1 MQTLKPSDL
10 TASISLSD
18 FNFKTTAELL
28 DNSTGYQPHIHGWVA
43 QAEAKKAA
51 LFGLNLRQSGFNVIV
66 LGEHGSGR
74 TSLMQSAMQE
84 VAKQKQAAEL
94 QGQYLQ
100 DRHLQDLVAIY
111 DFDELNQPTV
121 IKMPVGAGQ
130 KLRTEM
136 DGFSRALMQEMPHF
150 VVAENQKAML
160 LKAEKWL
167 KKAIEHLENS
177 FENCKSSAGESV
189 FKQYFK
195 LINQEVIAY
204 LKAWQPAPSVNEP
217 ENNLEGLINEAFF
230 ARFRVNLLVD
240 NQNTKLQ
247 GLNQPVIYDNDP
259 SLQSLFGGLESASE
273 SSVLPNFMRLRAGN
287 LHKADGGMLL
297 LHLRDL
303 LGDEQN
309 GAQAIEKLH
318 RFLRNGTLQIED
330 MSSGAQSS
338 GYVANNTLLPLQVK
352 LVLIA
357 TREDFY
363 DCLDE
368 QSDFLN
374 HFPIKVEFAERIV
387 ASPENYAAIA
397 GFVAQKCV
405 QHQCMHFTREA
416 VAALIGALQRLEED
430 QTRINT
436 NFAFLEHLM
445 LESVAFAGNVR
456 VVEAT
461 QVQLAIQAKSARNRY
476 FEEQIRD
483 SIIDNELLIQ
493 VHGEV
498 VGQVNG
504 LTHIELGDASFGS
517 PIRITARCY
526 PGGKGLINIDRE
538 VNMSGPNHDKGIFIL
553 QNWLSASFSHL
564 APLSLNASLV
574 FEQEYNGVE
583 GDSASCAEL
592 FALLSA
598 MANLPI
604 QQGIA
609 VTGALNQ
616 FGEVMPIGGVNEKIE
631 GYFRVCLALGLNGK
645 QGVIIPKR
653 NQRHL
658 LLDVAIVE
666 AVKAGQ
672 FHIIAIDHVLEGIEY
687 LTGKPAGTQNKVSTN
702 TLLYLEGSV
711 MGHAEVTLAGYRK
724 TLETNQAKTAKNN
737 NNN

>member
-1 MQTLKPSDL
+1 MQTLKANEL
-10 TASISLSD
+10 NAAISLSD
-18 FNFKTTAELL
+18 FKFKTTAELL
-28 DNSTGYQPHIHGWVA
+28 GNSIGYQPHIHGWVA
-43 QAEAKKAA
+43 QSEAKKSA
-51 LFGLNLRQSGFNVIV
+51 LFGLNLSQSGFNLIV

-74 TSLMQSAMQE
+74 SSLMQSAMHE
-84 VAKQKQAAEL
+84 VAKQKVATQL
-94 QGQYLQ
+94 
-100 DRHLQDLVAIY
+100 HDLVAIY
-111 DFDELNQPTV
+111 DFEQLNQPTLV
-121 IKMPVGAGQ
+121 KLPVGFGT
-130 KLRTEM
+130 KLRAEM
-136 DGFSRALMQEMPHF
+136 DTFARALMLEMPNI
-150 VVAENQKAML
+150 AAAKNQQAML
-160 LKAEKWL
+160 AHAEQWLDSAIVTLEIALKD
-167 KKAIEHLENS
+167 
-177 FENCKSSAGESV
+177 CKGILNQYVSLI
-189 FKQYFK
+189 KQET
-195 LINQEVIAY
+195 LAY
-204 LKAWQPAPSVNEP
+204 LKAWQPSTNSEAD
-217 ENNLEGLINEAFF
+217 NNLEGLINETFF

-240 NQNTKLQ
+240 NQNTLSQ
-247 GLNQPVIYDNDP
+247 SLNQPVIYDNDP
-259 SLQSLFGGLESASE
+259 SLQSLFGALESATE
-273 SSVLPNFMRLRAGN
+273 SSALPNFSRLRAGN

-303 LGDEQN
+303 LNDEQN
-309 GAQAIEKLH
+309 GAQMIEKLH

-330 MSSGAQSS
+330 AASGVQSA
-338 GYVANNTLLPLQVK
+338 GYVANNTLIPLQVK

-368 QSDFLN
+368 QPDFFN
-374 HFPIKVEFAERIV
+374 HFPIKVEFAERIL
-387 ASPENYAAIA
+387 ANAENYAAIA

-405 QHQCMHFTREA
+405 QHQCAHFTREA
-416 VAALIGALQRLEED
+416 VAGLIGALQRLEED
-430 QTRINT
+430 QTRIST
-436 NFAFLEHLM
+436 NFAFLERLM
-445 LESVAFAGNVR
+445 LESVAFAGDVK
-456 VVEAT
+456 VVEAAH
-461 QVQLAIQAKSARNRY
+461 VQLAIQAKSARNRY

-493 VHGEV
+493 VQGEV

-631 GYFRVCLALGLNGK
+631 GYFRVCQALGLNGK

-658 LLDVAIVE
+658 LLDKTVIQAVE
-666 AVKAGQ
+666 NGD
-672 FHIIAIDHVLEGIEY
+672 FRIIAIDHVLEGIEY
-687 LTGKPAGTQNKVSTN
+687 LTGKPAGLQNKAGS
-702 TLLYLEGSV
+702 YAAESV
-711 MGHAEVTLAGYRK
+711 MGHVEATLAGYRK
-724 TLETNQAKTAKNN
+724 TLESNQPHSQKL
-737 NNN
+737 

>member
-1 MQTLKPSDL
+1 MQKLNASELNAAITL
-10 TASISLSD
+10 TD
-18 FNFKTTAELL
+18 FTFNSTAELL
-28 DNSTGYQPHIHGWVA
+28 DDSMAYQPNVHGWVA
-43 QAEAKKAA
+43 QSEAKKAA
-51 LFGLNLRQSGFNVIV
+51 LFGLNMPQSGFNVLV
-66 LGEHGSGR
+66 LGAHGSGR
-74 TSLMQSAMQE
+74 TSLMQSAMFE
-84 VAKQKQAAEL
+84 VAKQANAAPVN
-94 QGQYLQ
+94 
-100 DRHLQDLVAIY
+100 DLVAVY
-111 DFDELNQPTV
+111 HFDQPNQPTL
-121 IKMPVGAGQ
+121 IKLPVGFGA
-130 KLRTEM
+130 KLRSEM
-136 DGFSRALMQEMPHF
+136 DGFARALMMELPNF
-150 VVAENQKAML
+150 VAADNQQAMLQAAEQWLTATTADLQKSFEICENQLNQYINL
-160 LKAEKWL
+160 LQ
-167 KKAIEHLENS
+167 H
-177 FENCKSSAGESV
+177 
-189 FKQYFK
+189 
-195 LINQEVIAY
+195 EVMAY
-204 LKAWQPAPSVNEP
+204 LKAWQAPPTSDADNATD
-217 ENNLEGLINEAFF
+217 NALEGLISEPFF
-230 ARFRVNLLVD
+230 ARFRVNVLVD
-240 NQNTKLQ
+240 NRQLT
-247 GLNQPVIYDNDP
+247 GLKQAIIYDNDP
-259 SLQSLFGGLESASE
+259 SLQSLFGGIESASDT
-273 SSVLPNFMRLRAGN
+273 SQMPDFLRLRAGN

-303 LGDEQN
+303 LGDETN
-309 GAQAIEKLH
+309 GTQMLEKLH
-318 RFLRNGTLQIED
+318 RFCRNGTLQIED
-330 MSSGAQSS
+330 ASSSALST
-338 GYVANNTLLPLQVK
+338 AFLPNNTLTALQVK

-368 QSDFLN
+368 QPDFFN
-374 HFPIKVEFAERIV
+374 YFPIKVEFAERIS
-387 ASPENYAAIA
+387 ANRENYAAIA
-397 GFVAQKCV
+397 GFVAHKCV
-405 QHQCMHFTREA
+405 QHHLPHFSRDA

-430 QTRINT
+430 QTRIST
-436 NFAFLEHLM
+436 NFAFLERLM
-445 LESVAFAGNVR
+445 LESAAFAGTERLVQAEH
-456 VVEAT
+456 VQAAT
-461 QVQLAIQAKSARNRY
+461 QAKSARNQY
-476 FEEQIRD
+476 FESQIRD

-517 PIRITARCY
+517 PIRITARCH

-658 LLDVAIVE
+658 LLDSAVVQ
-666 AVKAGQ
+666 AVKDGK
-672 FHIIAIDHVLEGIEY
+672 FHIITIDHVLEGIEY
-687 LTGKPAGTQNKVSTN
+687 LTGVAAGAQDAAGNYEAN
-702 TLLYLEGSV
+702 SV
-711 MGHAEVTLAGYRK
+711 MGHAQSVLAYYRK
-724 TLETNQAKTAKNN
+724 TLESNQVSNQTQQLKF
-737 NNN
+737 

>member
-1 MQTLKPSDL
+1 MQILKANEL
-10 TASISLSD
+10 NAAISLND
-18 FNFKTTAELL
+18 FKFKTTAELL
-28 DNSTGYQPHIHGWVA
+28 GNSIGYQPHIHGWVA
-43 QAEAKKAA
+43 QSEAKKSAM
-51 LFGLNLRQSGFNVIV
+51 FGLNMRQSGFNLIV

-74 TSLMQSAMQE
+74 SSLMQSAMHE
-84 VAKQKQAAEL
+84 VAKQKSPTQLAGL
-94 QGQYLQ
+94 LSLY
-100 DRHLQDLVAIY
+100 DLVAIY
-111 DFDELNQPTV
+111 DFEQLNQPTLV
-121 IKMPVGAGQ
+121 KLPVGFGA
-130 KLRTEM
+130 KLRAEM
-136 DGFSRALMQEMPHF
+136 DAFARVLMLELSNFAAAKNQQIMLTQAEQWLDSAITALEI
-150 VVAENQKAML
+150 ALKDCKDTLNQYL
-160 LKAEKWL
+160 
-167 KKAIEHLENS
+167 
-177 FENCKSSAGESV
+177 
-189 FKQYFK
+189 K
-195 LINQEVIAY
+195 LIKQETLAY
-204 LKAWQPAPSVNEP
+204 LKAWQPPSSSDSDNS
-217 ENNLEGLINEAFF
+217 LEGLINETFF

-240 NQNTKLQ
+240 NQNTLLQ

-259 SLQSLFGGLESASE
+259 SLQSLFGALESASE
-273 SSVLPNFMRLRAGN
+273 SSVLPSFSRLRVGN

-303 LGDEQN
+303 LADEAN
-309 GAQAIEKLH
+309 GAQTIEKLH

-330 MSSGAQSS
+330 AASGVQSA
-338 GYVANNTLLPLQVK
+338 GYVANNTLLPLHVK

-368 QSDFLN
+368 QPDFFN
-374 HFPIKVEFAERIV
+374 HFPIKVEFAERIL
-387 ASPENYAAIA
+387 ANAENYAAIA

-405 QHQCMHFTREA
+405 QHQCAHFSKDA
-416 VAALIGALQRLEED
+416 VAGLIGELQRLEED
-430 QTRINT
+430 QSRIST
-436 NFAFLEHLM
+436 NFAFLERLM
-445 LESVAFAGNVR
+445 LESVAFAGDVS
-456 VVEAT
+456 VVDAT
-461 QVQLAIQAKSARNRY
+461 HVQLAIQAKSARNRY

-493 VHGEV
+493 VQGEV

-631 GYFRVCLALGLNGK
+631 GYFRVCQALGLNGK

-658 LLDVAIVE
+658 LLDKTV
-666 AVKAGQ
+666 VKAVEEGK
-672 FHIIAIDHVLEGIEY
+672 FHIITIDHVLEGIEY
-687 LTGKPAGTQNKVSTN
+687 LTGKPAGAQNKDGSYAAN
-702 TLLYLEGSV
+702 TV
-711 MGHAEVTLAGYRK
+711 MGHVDATLAAYRK
-724 TLETNQAKTAKNN
+724 TLESNTPQSNQTRAKKA
-737 NNN
+737 

>member
-1 MQTLKPSDL
+1 MQILNANDL
-10 TASISLSD
+10 TPSISLTD
-18 FNFKTTAELL
+18 FKFKNTSELL
-28 DNSTGYQPHIHGWVA
+28 GNSIGYQPHIHGWVA

-51 LFGLNLRQSGFNVIV
+51 LFGLNLRQSGFNLIV

-74 TSLMQSAMQE
+74 TSLMQSAMHE
-84 VAKQKQAAEL
+84 VAKKASQS
-94 QGQYLQ
+94 QGQYL
-100 DRHLQDLVAIY
+100 HDLVAIY
-111 DFDELNQPTV
+111 DFEALNQPTLV
-121 IKMPVGAGQ
+121 KLPVGQGQ
-130 KLRTEM
+130 QLRTEM
-136 DGFSRALMQEMPHF
+136 DTFSRALMLEMPIF
-150 VVAENQKAML
+150 VAAENQQAML
-160 LKAEKWL
+160 LKAEKWI
-167 KKAIEHLENS
+167 KKAISNLEKT
-177 FENCKSSAGESV
+177 FANCKTLEGGSA
-189 FKQYFK
+189 FKQYFT
-195 LINQEVIAY
+195 LINQEVAAY
-204 LKAWQPAPSVNEP
+204 LKAWQPPSGNDA

-240 NQNTKLQ
+240 NQNTQAESLH
-247 GLNQPVIYDNDP
+247 QPVVYDNDP
-259 SLQSLFGGLESASE
+259 SLQSLFGGLESASDA
-273 SSVLPNFMRLRAGN
+273 SVMPSFMRLRAGN
-287 LHKADGGMLL
+287 LHKADGGMLM

-303 LGDEQN
+303 LNDEQN

-318 RFLRNGTLQIED
+318 RFLRNGSLQIED
-330 MSSGAQSS
+330 LSSGAQSI
-338 GYVANNTLLPLQVK
+338 GYVANNTLIPLQVK
-352 LVLIA
+352 LILIA

-368 QSDFLN
+368 QPDFLN
-374 HFPIKVEFAERIV
+374 HFPIKVEFAERI
-387 ASPENYAAIA
+387 AATPENYAAIA
-397 GFVAQKCV
+397 GYVAQKCV
-405 QHQCMHFTREA
+405 QHQCAHFTHEA

-430 QTRINT
+430 QSRINT
-436 NFAFLEHLM
+436 NFAFLERLM
-445 LESVAFAGNVR
+445 LESVAFADAVNI
-456 VVEAT
+456 VEA
-461 QVQLAIQAKSARNRY
+461 QHVNLATQAKSARNRY

-616 FGEVMPIGGVNEKIE
+616 FGEVMPVGGINEKIE
-631 GYFRVCLALGLNGK
+631 GYFRVCLAFGLDGK

-658 LLDVAIVE
+658 LLDTAVLQ
-666 AVKAGQ
+666 AVKAGK
-672 FHIIAIDHVLEGIEY
+672 FHIIAIDHVLEGIEF
-687 LTGKPAGTQNKVSTN
+687 LTGVPAGSQNE
-702 TLLYLEGSV
+702 TLGDVAPMYLENSV
-711 MGHAEVTLAGYRK
+711 MGHVEVTLAGYRK
-724 TLETNQAKTAKNN
+724 TLESNQAKPKNN
-737 NNN
+737 IHD

>member
-1 MQTLKPSDL
+1 MQKLNHSDL
-10 TASISLSD
+10 NAAISLND
-18 FNFKTTAELL
+18 FTFKSTAELL
-28 DNSTGYQPHIHGWVA
+28 AYSTGYQPNIHGWVA

-51 LFGLNLRQSGFNVIV
+51 MFGLNMQQSGFNVLV
-66 LGEHGSGR
+66 LGAHGSGR
-74 TSLMQSAMQE
+74 TSLMQSAMHE
-84 VAKQKQAAEL
+84 VAKQVKPASAL
-94 QGQYLQ
+94 
-100 DRHLQDLVAIY
+100 HDLVAIY
-111 DFDELNQPTV
+111 DFEQAQQPTLV
-121 IKMPVGAGQ
+121 KLLVGAGH
-130 KLRTEM
+130 KLRVDM
-136 DGFSRALMQEMPHF
+136 DGFARALMVEMPNF
-150 VVAENQKAML
+150 AAEANQAAML
-160 LKAEKWL
+160 KLAEKWL
-167 KKAIEHLENS
+167 NEAIATLEAS
-177 FENCKSSAGESV
+177 FIDNN
-189 FKQYFK
+189 FLNQYFK
-195 LINQEVIAY
+195 LIKQETLAY
-204 LKAWQPAPSVNEP
+204 LKAWQPPTSSEADNA
-217 ENNLEGLINEAFF
+217 LEGLISEGFF

-240 NQNTKLQ
+240 NRQFSS
-247 GLNQPVIYDNDP
+247 LNQAVIYDNDP
-259 SLQSLFGGLESASE
+259 SLQSLFGGVESASD
-273 SSVLPNFMRLRAGN
+273 SSLLPDFTRLRAGN
-287 LHKADGGMLL
+287 LHKADGGMLM

-303 LGDEQN
+303 LNDEQN
-309 GAQAIEKLH
+309 GAQTIEKLH

-330 MSSGAQSS
+330 ASSSAQSMS
-338 GYVANNTLLPLQVK
+338 YVLANTLVPLQVK

-368 QSDFLN
+368 QPDFFN
-374 HFPIKVEFAERIV
+374 YFPIKVEFAERIS
-387 ASPENYAAIA
+387 ANRENYAAIA
-397 GFVAQKCV
+397 GFVAHKCA
-405 QHQCMHFTREA
+405 QHHLTHFSRDA

-430 QTRINT
+430 QTRIST
-436 NFAFLEHLM
+436 NFAFLERLM
-445 LESVAFAGNVR
+445 LESAAFAG
-456 VVEAT
+456 EAKLVLAEH
-461 QVQLAIQAKSARNRY
+461 VQAAIQAKSARNQY
-476 FEEQIRD
+476 FESQIRD

-493 VHGEV
+493 VQGDV

-517 PIRITARCY
+517 PIRITARCH

-604 QQGIA
+604 QQGMA

-658 LLDVAIVE
+658 LLDN
-666 AVKAGQ
+666 AVVQAVQDGQ
-672 FHIIAIDHVLEGIEY
+672 FHIITIDHVLEGIAY
-687 LTGKPAGTQNKVSTN
+687 LTNTPAGAQNKDGS
-702 TLLYLEGSV
+702 YAAESV
-711 MGHAEVTLAGYRK
+711 MGHAEATLAGYRK
-724 TLETNQAKTAKNN
+724 TLESNQPKK
-737 NNN
+737 

>member
-1 MQTLKPSDL
+1 MKQKRAGKNKVKNMQILK
-10 TASISLSD
+10 ASELNATISLSD
-18 FNFKTTAELL
+18 FKFKSTVELL
-28 DNSTGYQPHIHGWVA
+28 GNSIGYQPHIHGWVA
-43 QAEAKKAA
+43 QSEAKKAA
-51 LFGLNLRQSGFNVIV
+51 LFGLNLRQASFNLIV
-66 LGEHGSGR
+66 LGEQGSGR
-74 TSLMQSAMQE
+74 SSLMQSAMHE
-84 VAKQKQAAEL
+84 VAKQKSASQL
-94 QGQYLQ
+94 L
-100 DRHLQDLVAIY
+100 DLVAIY
-111 DFDELNQPTV
+111 DFEQSNQPTLV
-121 IKMPVGAGQ
+121 KLPVGFGAN
-130 KLRTEM
+130 LRVEM
-136 DGFSRALMQEMPHF
+136 DSFARALMLEMPNF
-150 VVAENQKAML
+150 ANAPNQVAMQKLAEVWLDTAISALEKKFDDCKNQL
-160 LKAEKWL
+160 
-167 KKAIEHLENS
+167 N
-177 FENCKSSAGESV
+177 
-189 FKQYFK
+189 QYFK
-195 LINQEVIAY
+195 LIHAETLAY
-204 LKAWQPAPSVNEP
+204 LKAWQPPSSSESD
-217 ENNLEGLINEAFF
+217 NNLEGLINETFF

-240 NQNTKLQ
+240 NQYTLAQK
-247 GLNQPVIYDNDP
+247 LNQPIIYDNDP
-259 SLQSLFGGLESASE
+259 SMQSLFGAVEGAVDASTQP
-273 SSVLPNFMRLRAGN
+273 SFLRLRVGN

-303 LGDEQN
+303 LSDEQN
-309 GAQAIEKLH
+309 GAQMIEKLH
-318 RFLRNGTLQIED
+318 RFLRNGSLQIED
-330 MSSGAQSS
+330 ISSATQSAS
-338 GYVANNTLLPLQVK
+338 TVVSNTLIPLQVK

-363 DCLDE
+363 DCMDE
-368 QSDFLN
+368 QPDFFN
-374 HFPIKVEFAERIV
+374 HFPIKIEFAERIM
-387 ASPENYAAIA
+387 ASAENYAAIA

-405 QHQCMHFTREA
+405 QHQCAHFSKDA

-430 QTRINT
+430 QSRIST
-436 NFAFLEHLM
+436 NFAFLERLM
-445 LESVAFAGNVR
+445 LESVAFAGDVKL
-456 VVEAT
+456 VDAT
-461 QVQLAIQAKSARNRY
+461 HVQLAIQAKSARNRY

-493 VHGEV
+493 VQGEV

-598 MANLPI
+598 LANLPI

-631 GYFRVCLALGLNGK
+631 GYFRVCQALGLNGK

-658 LLDVAIVE
+658 LLDTEVMA
-666 AVKAGQ
+666 AVKNGQ
-672 FHIIAIDHVLEGIEY
+672 FHIVAIDHVLEGIEY
-687 LTGKPAGTQNKVSTN
+687 LTGTPAGALNKAGGYAPN
-702 TLLYLEGSV
+702 TV
-711 MGHAEVTLAGYRK
+711 MGHADATLAAYRK
-724 TLETNQAKTAKNN
+724 TLESNQPKKN
-737 NNN
+737 

>member
-1 MQTLKPSDL
+1 MQKLYHSDL
-10 TASISLSD
+10 NAAISLND
-18 FNFKTTAELL
+18 FTFNSTEELL
-28 DNSTGYQPHIHGWVA
+28 ADSTGYQPNIHGWVA

-51 LFGLNLRQSGFNVIV
+51 MFGLNMQQSGFNVLV
-66 LGEHGSGR
+66 LGAHGSGR
-74 TSLMQSAMQE
+74 TSLMQSAMHE
-84 VAKQKQAAEL
+84 VAKQENIASAL
-94 QGQYLQ
+94 
-100 DRHLQDLVAIY
+100 HDLVAIY
-111 DFDELNQPTV
+111 DFEQAQQPTLV
-121 IKMPVGAGQ
+121 KLAVGAGH
-130 KLRTEM
+130 KLRADIDT
-136 DGFSRALMQEMPHF
+136 FARALMVEMPNF
-150 VVAENQKAML
+150 AAAENQQAML
-160 LKAEKWL
+160 KLAEQWL
-167 KKAIEHLENS
+167 NEAIALLEAS
-177 FENCKSSAGESV
+177 FKDNNILN
-189 FKQYFK
+189 QYFK
-195 LINQEVIAY
+195 LIKQETLAY
-204 LKAWQPAPSVNEP
+204 LKAWQPPTSSEADNA
-217 ENNLEGLINEAFF
+217 LEGLISEGFF

-240 NQNTKLQ
+240 NRQFSS
-247 GLNQPVIYDNDP
+247 LNQAVIYDNDP
-259 SLQSLFGGLESASE
+259 SLQSLFGGVESASD
-273 SSVLPNFMRLRAGN
+273 SSLLPDFTRLRAGN
-287 LHKADGGMLL
+287 LHKADGGMLM

-303 LGDEQN
+303 LNDEQN
-309 GAQAIEKLH
+309 GAQTIEKLH

-330 MSSGAQSS
+330 ASSSTQSMS
-338 GYVANNTLLPLQVK
+338 YVLANTLVPLQVK

-368 QSDFLN
+368 QPDFFN
-374 HFPIKVEFAERIV
+374 YFPIKVEFAERIS
-387 ASPENYAAIA
+387 ANRENYAAIA
-397 GFVAQKCV
+397 GFVAHKCA
-405 QHQCMHFTREA
+405 QHHLTHFSRDA

-430 QTRINT
+430 QARIST
-436 NFAFLEHLM
+436 NFAFLERLM
-445 LESVAFAGNVR
+445 LESAAFAG
-456 VVEAT
+456 VEKL
-461 QVQLAIQAKSARNRY
+461 VQAEHVQAANQAKSARNQY
-476 FEEQIRD
+476 FESQIRD

-493 VHGEV
+493 VQGDV

-517 PIRITARCY
+517 PIRITARCH

-658 LLDVAIVE
+658 LLDK
-666 AVKAGQ
+666 AVVQAVQDGK
-672 FHIIAIDHVLEGIEY
+672 FHIITIDHVLEGIAY
-687 LTGKPAGTQNKVSTN
+687 LTNTPAGAQNKAGS
-702 TLLYLEGSV
+702 YAPESV
-711 MGHAEVTLAGYRK
+711 MGHAEATLAGYRK
-724 TLETNQAKTAKNN
+724 TLESNQPKK
-737 NNN
+737 

>member
-1 MQTLKPSDL
+1 
-10 TASISLSD
+10 
-18 FNFKTTAELL
+18 
-28 DNSTGYQPHIHGWVA
+28 
-43 QAEAKKAA
+43 
-51 LFGLNLRQSGFNVIV
+51 
-66 LGEHGSGR
+66 
-74 TSLMQSAMQE
+74 
-84 VAKQKQAAEL
+84 
-94 QGQYLQ
+94 
-100 DRHLQDLVAIY
+100 
-111 DFDELNQPTV
+111 
-121 IKMPVGAGQ
+121 
-130 KLRTEM
+130 
-136 DGFSRALMQEMPHF
+136 
-150 VVAENQKAML
+150 
-160 LKAEKWL
+160 
-167 KKAIEHLENS
+167 
-177 FENCKSSAGESV
+177 
-189 FKQYFK
+189 
-195 LINQEVIAY
+195 
-204 LKAWQPAPSVNEP
+204 
-217 ENNLEGLINEAFF
+217 
-230 ARFRVNLLVD
+230 LVD
-240 NQNTKLQ
+240 NQNTKSQ
-247 GLNQPVIYDNDP
+247 ALNRPVIYDNDP
-259 SLQSLFGGLESASE
+259 NLQSLFGGLESASE

-330 MSSGAQSS
+330 MSSGAQSA

-368 QSDFLN
+368 QPDFLN
-374 HFPIKVEFAERIV
+374 HFPIKVEFAERIA

-405 QHQCMHFTREA
+405 QHQCTHFTHEA

-436 NFAFLEHLM
+436 NFAFLERLM
-445 LESVAFAGNVR
+445 LESVAFAGAVIM
-456 VVEAT
+456 VEAKH
-461 QVQLAIQAKSARNRY
+461 VQMAIQAKSARNRY

-658 LLDVAIVE
+658 LLDSAV
-666 AVKAGQ
+666 VKAVEDGD
-672 FHIIAIDHVLEGIEY
+672 FRIVAIDHVLEGIAY
-687 LTGKPAGTQNKVSTN
+687 LTQQTSEVVMQKV
-702 TLLYLEGSV
+702 E
-711 MGHAEVTLAGYRK
+711 ATLAEYRK
-724 TLETNQAKTAKNN
+724 TLESNQPKK
-737 NNN
+737 

>member
-1 MQTLKPSDL
+1 MMQKLHTNELN
-10 TASISLSD
+10 AAISLSD
-18 FNFKTTAELL
+18 FTFKNTAELL
-28 DNSTGYQPHIHGWVA
+28 EDSNTYQPDVHAWVA
-43 QAEAKKAA
+43 QNEAKKAA
-51 LFGLNLRQSGFNVIV
+51 LFGLNMRQSGFNVLV
-66 LGEHGSGR
+66 LGAHGSGR
-74 TSLMQSAMQE
+74 KSLMQSAMFE
-84 VAKQKQAAEL
+84 VAKQTEYQSQL
-94 QGQYLQ
+94 Y
-100 DRHLQDLVAIY
+100 DLVALY
-111 DFDELNQPTV
+111 HFEQLNQPALIKLTV
-121 IKMPVGAGQ
+121 GFGA
-130 KLRTEM
+130 KLRAEM
-136 DGFSRALMQEMPHF
+136 DGFLRALMIELPIIVSAKNQQTMQMS
-150 VVAENQKAML
+150 AEQ
-160 LKAEKWL
+160 WL
-167 KKAIEHLENS
+167 TVSVGGLMSI
-177 FENCKSSAGESV
+177 FESCDEAL
-189 FKQYFK
+189 KQYFK
-195 LINQEVIAY
+195 LVKQEVLAY
-204 LKAWQPAPSVNEP
+204 LKTWQPSPTGDSAEGDSA
-217 ENNLEGLINEAFF
+217 LEGLISEPFL
-230 ARFRVNLLVD
+230 ARFRVNVLVD
-240 NQNTKLQ
+240 NRTAQSNELTQ
-247 GLNQPVIYDNDP
+247 AVVYDNDP
-259 SLQSLFGGLESASE
+259 SLQSIFGTVESASE
-273 SSVLPNFMRLRAGN
+273 SSQMPDFLRLRAGS

-303 LGDEQN
+303 LGDEAN
-309 GAQAIEKLH
+309 GAQIIEKLY

-330 MSSGAQSS
+330 SNVSSSNFA
-338 GYVANNTLLPLQVK
+338 ANTLIKLQVK

-368 QSDFLN
+368 QPDFFDY
-374 HFPIKVEFAERIV
+374 FPIKVEFAERIV
-387 ASPENYAAIA
+387 ATHENYAAIS
-397 GFVAQKCV
+397 GFVSQKCE
-405 QHQCMHFTREA
+405 QHGCAHFTHEA

-430 QTRINT
+430 QTRIST
-436 NFAFLEHLM
+436 NFAFLERLM
-445 LESVAFAGNVR
+445 LESAAFANALNANFTNVR
-456 VVEAT
+456 SANLVEARH
-461 QVQLAIQAKSARNRY
+461 VQAAIQAKSRRNQY
-476 FEEQIRD
+476 FESQIRD

-517 PIRITARCY
+517 PIRITARCH

-604 QQGIA
+604 SQGIA

-658 LLDVAIVE
+658 LLDSAVVQ
-666 AVKAGQ
+666 AVKDGQ
-672 FHIIAIDHVLEGIEY
+672 FHIITIDHVLEGIEY
-687 LTGKPAGTQNKVSTN
+687 LTGVAAGSQDAVGQYLAN
-702 TLLYLEGSV
+702 TV
-711 MGHAEVTLAGYRK
+711 MGHAQSVLAGYRK
-724 TLETNQAKTAKNN
+724 TLESNQPQKQ
-737 NNN
+737 

>member
-1 MQTLKPSDL
+1 MQILNANQL
-10 TASISLSD
+10 NAFISLND
-18 FNFKTTAELL
+18 FKFKTTVELL
-28 DNSTGYQPHIHGWVA
+28 DDSVGYQPHIHGWVA
-43 QAEAKKAA
+43 QSEAKKAA
-51 LFGLNLRQSGFNVIV
+51 LFGLSLRQSGFNLIV
-66 LGEHGSGR
+66 LGEQGSGR
-74 TSLMQSAMQE
+74 SSLMQSAMHE
-84 VAKQKQAAEL
+84 VAKQKSNVKL
-94 QGQYLQ
+94 Y
-100 DRHLQDLVAIY
+100 DLVAIY
-111 DFDELNQPTV
+111 DFEQLNQPTLV
-121 IKMPVGAGQ
+121 KLPVGAGQ

-136 DGFSRALMQEMPHF
+136 DAFARALMLEMPNF
-150 VVAENQKAML
+150 AAAANQQAML
-160 LKAEKWL
+160 ASTEQWL
-167 KKAIEHLENS
+167 TKAIATLENALVD
-177 FENCKSSAGESV
+177 CKTQLN
-189 FKQYFK
+189 QYIK
-195 LINQEVIAY
+195 LVKQEVLAY
-204 LKAWQPAPSVNEP
+204 LQAWQPPSNSETD
-217 ENNLEGLINEAFF
+217 NNLEGLINEAFF

-240 NQNTKLQ
+240 NQSTQLQ
-247 GLNQPVIYDNDP
+247 GLNQPIIYDNDP
-259 SLQSLFGGLESASE
+259 SLQSLFGGLENASE
-273 SSVLPNFMRLRAGN
+273 SSVLPSFLRLRAGN

-303 LGDEQN
+303 LSDEQN
-309 GAQAIEKLH
+309 GAQIIEKLH
-318 RFLRNGTLQIED
+318 RFLRNGNLQIED
-330 MSSGAQSS
+330 LGSGAQTA

-352 LVLIA
+352 LVLIS

-368 QSDFLN
+368 QPDFFD
-374 HFPIKVEFAERIV
+374 HFPIKVEFAERILSN
-387 ASPENYAAIA
+387 AETYAAIA

-405 QHQCMHFTREA
+405 QHQCAHFTREA
-416 VAALIGALQRLEED
+416 VSALIGALQRLEED
-430 QTRINT
+430 QSRIST
-436 NFAFLEHLM
+436 NFAFLERLM
-445 LESVAFAGNVR
+445 LESVAFAGNVK
-456 VVEAT
+456 VVEAMH
-461 QVQLAIQAKSARNRY
+461 VQLAIQAKSARNRY

-493 VHGEV
+493 VQGEV

-598 MANLPI
+598 LADLPI
-604 QQGIA
+604 NQGIA

-631 GYFRVCLALGLNGK
+631 GYFRVCQALGLNGK

-658 LLDVAIVE
+658 LLDGAVIE
-666 AVKAGQ
+666 AVKNGQ
-672 FHIIAIDHVLEGIEY
+672 FHIVAIDHVLEGIEY
-687 LTGKPAGTQNKVSTN
+687 LTGISAGSPNKAGSYAAN
-702 TLLYLEGSV
+702 TV
-711 MGHAEVTLAGYRK
+711 MGHADATLAAYRK
-724 TLETNQAKTAKNN
+724 TLESNQPQSKKA
-737 NNN
+737 